1 MYMKRCIELASKET
15 GNTYPNPL
23 VGCIIVYKNKIIG
36 QGSHKSYGNKHAEVN
51 AINSVNNKDLLKYS
65 TLYVNLEPCNHH
77 GKTPPCTDL
86 ILKHKI
92 KNIVIGSRDP
102 NKMVEG
108 GGIKRLESE
117 GCNVKYGILENECN
131 YLNLPRLIINVS
143 LRTTIRILPVSFT
156 VFLYKYILRKNR
168 N

>member
-102 NKMVEG
+102 NKLVD
-108 GGIKRLESE
+108 
-117 GCNVKYGILENECN
+117 
-131 YLNLPRLIINVS
+131 
-143 LRTTIRILPVSFT
+143 
-156 VFLYKYILRKNR
+156 
-168 N
+168 